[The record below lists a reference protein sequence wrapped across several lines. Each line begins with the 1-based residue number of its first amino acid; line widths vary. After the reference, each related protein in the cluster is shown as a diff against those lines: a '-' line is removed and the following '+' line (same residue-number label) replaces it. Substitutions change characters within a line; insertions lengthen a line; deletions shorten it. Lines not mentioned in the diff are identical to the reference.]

1 MITASPDLGFHGS
14 AEMPLKEQ
22 LRGVT
27 IDRGR
32 V

>member
-22 LRGVT
+22 PGCVT
-27 IDRGR
+27 IDCGR
-32 V
+32 E